1 MSTKKKSTAWIFV
14 IYKGIFSY
22 IFLVNLE
29 NNNSTQQFLDSYVI
43 RTKRNTIG

>member
-1 MSTKKKSTAWIFV
+1 MFSGSSYWENYEHEKKPIAWIFV

-29 NNNSTQQFLDSYVI
+29 NNNSTQLFCW
-43 RTKRNTIG
+43 